1 MAGVKFNESLV
12 LDLENPEST
21 AQVEGVLANHL
32 YELGSVKES
41 YMGALAEREKNYPT
55 ALDATTPVR
64 LVFMLALNEAHS
76 HLEMIQKIIGVIQDQ
91 EFAKKLAESNAHEAY
106 ELLAPRFAE

>member
-41 YMGALAEREKNYPT
+41 YMGGL
-55 ALDATTPVR
+55 
-64 LVFMLALNEAHS
+64 
-76 HLEMIQKIIGVIQDQ
+76 G
-91 EFAKKLAESNAHEAY
+91 
-106 ELLAPRFAE
+106 

>member
-12 LDLENPEST
+12 LDLENPDST

-55 ALDATTPVR
+55 ALEPAS
-64 LVFMLALNEAHS
+64 S
-76 HLEMIQKIIGVIQDQ
+76 HAPTMP
-91 EFAKKLAESNAHEAY
+91 
-106 ELLAPRFAE
+106 APRTVARARPTGSCPACWASSGIP